1 LNVGYKG
8 DIMRRIPTTLDADPV
23 EEYKRGWNDCLKAQ
37 ETGEVSSI
45 HEIKLLALI
54 NNFDKI
60 GPRDVANTD

>member
-1 LNVGYKG
+1 
-8 DIMRRIPTTLDADPV
+8 MRRIPTTLDADPV

-60 GPRDVANTD
+60 GERENVANTD